1 MHMKNLVAVLAVLA
15 VTVSGAEAGAEPA
28 TPASAP
34 KKAGQPAPEE
44 TLTLK
49 PGGKK
54 DLSAMDVIRV
64 AVGDP
69 EVADIAVDS
78 KGEETVLHIN
88 GKKPGETTLLV
99 WTNDGKRKAYKL
111 VVQG

>member
-15 VTVSGAEAGAEPA
+15 VTLSGAEAVAEPA
-28 TPASAP
+28 APAPAQQ
-34 KKAGQPAPEE
+34 KAGHSAPEE

-49 PGGKK
+49 AGGKK

-78 KGEETVLHIN
+78 KGETTVLHIN
-88 GKKPGETTLLV
+88 GKKAGETTLLV
-99 WTNDGKRKAYKL
+99 WTADGKRKAYKL